1 MGPGSPVAAFMERW
15 NELPRNRQYALI
27 AIGVA
32 AIIGVYFV
40 FLSSSSPRMVVAF
53 SGLAPE
59 DSAAIADELESRG
72 IQYDI
77 GAGGANVSV
86 PANQVAEVRLALA
99 QAGLTEGAGVGFEI
113 FDKTNFGATDFHNQ
127 VNYLRA
133 LTGELTRSIN
143 TLEPVKASRIN
154 IVLPAERL
162 FTEDQAEATAS
173 VLLELRPGI
182 QLNEQQVVGIVNLVS
197 HSVEGLDRAGITV
210 IQSTGEVLYDGA
222 TAASPFAVG
231 ASATQMDMQRKYEAA
246 LQRDLNTILA
256 QVVGQGRSAVTVRA
270 AMNFDSVT
278 EMSDQFADAEDSTPR
293 SSTTTTETFNGN
305 GLTVGGIPGTGANDG
320 DGADTEATGES
331 QYTRTET
338 TTNNEISRTTTET
351 VRAPGRVER
360 LSVSVVLDESITP
373 AQEASITSAVA
384 AAVGLDQ
391 ARGDQLSVTRLPFD
405 ESVREQFAV
414 AEPGGFDMGFAM
426 DVFKGFMLILAIV
439 LAFVLLMLLMRS
451 LSKRQ
456 LMLAAPQQPSYLVQ
470 GATPLA
476 LEAPQPTPQQLAQLN
491 VSSDPHET
499 RVFTLAESNP
509 RAVADVVQTWMREDG

>member
-1 MGPGSPVAAFMERW
+1 MGPGSPVAAFIERW

-27 AIGVA
+27 ALGVV
-32 AIIGVYFV
+32 AIIGIYFV
-40 FLSSSSPRMVVAF
+40 FLSSSNPRMVVAF

-72 IQYDI
+72 IKYDI

-86 PANQVAEVRLALA
+86 PANKVAEVRLALA

-154 IVLPAERL
+154 IVLPSERL
-162 FTEDQAEATAS
+162 FMEDQSPPTAS

-182 QLNEQQVVGIVNLVS
+182 RLNEQQVSGIVNLVS
-197 HSVEGLDRAGITV
+197 HSVEGLERSGITV

-231 ASATQMDMQRKYEAA
+231 ASATQLEMQRRYETE
-246 LQRDLNTILA
+246 LQRDLNSILS
-256 QVVGQGRSAVTVRA
+256 QVVGPGRSAVTVRA
-270 AMNFDSVT
+270 AMNFDSVVET
-278 EMSDQFADAEDSTPR
+278 ADQFAAAEDSVPR
-293 SSTTTTETFNGN
+293 SSSTVTETFTGN
-305 GLTVGGIPGTGANDG
+305 GLTVGGIPGTGTNPG
-320 DGADTEATGES
+320 DGPGTEATGNSE
-331 QYTRTET
+331 YTRTET
-338 TTNNEISRTTTET
+338 TTNNEISRTVTET

-414 AEPGGFDMGFAM
+414 AEPSGFDMGFAM

-439 LAFVLLMLLMRS
+439 LAFVLLMLLQRS
-451 LSKRQ
+451 LSRRQ
-456 LMLAAPQQPSYLVQ
+456 LMLSAPQPAPYLTA
-470 GATPLA
+470 GTAPLA
-476 LEAPQPTPQQLAQLN
+476 LEAPLAGQPQLAQLN
-491 VSSDPHET
+491 VSSDPHEA